1 MATRP
6 TIADIA
12 RELQISKAAVSYALN
27 GQPGVG
33 EQTRQRVLDV
43 ARNLGWQPSAS
54 ARALGGF
61 HTKVIGLALARPA
74 QTVAIES
81 FFIRFL
87 VGVETALAKRDWSL
101 LLRIIGDHPDQE
113 VEVYRKWWGEGRIDG
128 VILVDERHRDPRIT
142 AVDELGLPA
151 VLCGGPR
158 RDTTMPCLWT
168 DQAADAETL
177 TDYLAGLGH
186 RRIAH
191 IAGPREFAHERGRQR
206 GMQRAAARHGL
217 DLLSRSAAYDAA
229 AAVQATRSLMADP
242 TTAPTAIVYAN
253 DLNAVAGQRE
263 LENAG
268 FTVPQDV
275 SVISWDDSPL
285 TEMVAT
291 PITALARET
300 EAYGEQAATVLLDR
314 IAGVDRGRVRVTPSD
329 IVIRDST
336 GPARAAR

>member
-1 MATRP
+1 MASRP

-43 ARNLGWQPSAS
+43 ARDLGWQPSAS

-61 HTKVIGLALARPA
+61 HTKVIGLALARPV

-87 VGVETALAKRDWSL
+87 VGVETALTKRDWSL

-128 VILVDERHRDPRIT
+128 VILVDERHRDPRIA
-142 AVDELGLPA
+142 AVDAIGLPA

-158 RDTTMPCLWT
+158 RDTSMPCLWT
-168 DQAADAETL
+168 DQAADAATL
-177 TDYLAGLGH
+177 VEYLAGLGH

-191 IAGPREFAHERGRQR
+191 IAGPAEFAHERSRQR
-206 GMQRAAARHGL
+206 GMQRAAARC
-217 DLLSRSAAYDAA
+217 DVQLLSMAVAYDAA
-229 AAVQATRSLMADP
+229 SAVAATHSVMSDP

-253 DLNAVAGQRE
+253 DVNAVAGERA
-263 LENAG
+263 LDGSG
-268 FTVPQDV
+268 FSVPQDV

-314 IAGVDRGRVRVTPSD
+314 IAGVDHGRVRVTPSSM
-329 IVIRDST
+329 VIREST
-336 GPARAAR
+336 GPARSRR